1 MLHSTLLFLNIGTPE
16 MMLILGVAVL
26 LFGGEK
32 LPEIAKGLGK
42 GIREFKDASEEVKRE
57 INNQINNFEEKKSTQ
72 AAEAAKT
79 EPEPV
84 AQLPEAVPTGVPNTM
99 PISDGYYGHYSSTPV
114 VEEHHTDEHHT
125 EGPKTDTAP
134 EHHEHTPVVP
144 TGTEEHTTYHSDS
157 KTNQPL

>member
-57 INNQINNFEEKKSTQ
+57 INNQINNFEEKKSNP
-72 AAEAAKT
+72 APEAAKT

-99 PISDGYYGHYSSTPV
+99 PISDGYYGLYGSTPV
-114 VEEHHTDEHHT
+114 VEEHHTDE
-125 EGPKTDTAP
+125 PKTDATP
-134 EHHEHTPVVP
+134 EHHEHTPVAS
-144 TGTEEHTTYHSDS
+144 TGTDEHTTYHSDS